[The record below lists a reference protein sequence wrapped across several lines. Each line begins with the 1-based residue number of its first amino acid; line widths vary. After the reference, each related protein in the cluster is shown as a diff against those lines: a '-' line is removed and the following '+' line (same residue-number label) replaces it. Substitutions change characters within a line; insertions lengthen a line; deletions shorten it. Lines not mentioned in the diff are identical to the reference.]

1 MEEQGIRNILKHIV
15 TDEKLDEEQREQAA
29 REIRV
34 INEEAKEYGFNEAE
48 AVRAISALVLSAR
61 QRTCNCPSCRSRR
74 SVAAWVDRC

>member
-1 MEEQGIRNILKHIV
+1 MKEQGIRNILKHIV

-34 INEEAKEYGFNEAE
+34 INNEAE